1 MASPLTAQPF
11 YRMTLAEFRRT
22 AFAGRPP
29 SKRAIA
35 AIIASGEWA
44 GETIAGQT
52 FIFVDGAGQ
61 PIRPAKPART
71 GNDAVDALLQDW
83 EQSRA

>member
-1 MASPLTAQPF
+1 MARPQTTPSY

-29 SKRAIA
+29 SKRALA
-35 AIIASGEWA
+35 EIIASGEWA
-44 GETIAGQT
+44 GETVAGQT

-71 GNDAVDALLQDW
+71 GNEAVDALLQDW